1 MQPNE
6 YRLNELFRLDPILAV
21 TLPSM
26 LCTNWRGITPHCTC
40 CTYYCIHIL
49 HIVPRW
55 LGPFALTLMFL
66 LSDKF
71 GGTRNAAL
79 ASFGSFLLAA
89 KTLQREV
96 LPPQCPHT
104 THAKLYLP
112 P

>member
-1 MQPNE
+1 MHMH
-6 YRLNELFRLDPILAV
+6 
-21 TLPSM
+21 M
-26 LCTNWRGITPHCTC
+26 LHRCS
-40 CTYYCIHIL
+40 TYYCMHIL

-96 LPPQCPHT
+96 LLPQCPHT